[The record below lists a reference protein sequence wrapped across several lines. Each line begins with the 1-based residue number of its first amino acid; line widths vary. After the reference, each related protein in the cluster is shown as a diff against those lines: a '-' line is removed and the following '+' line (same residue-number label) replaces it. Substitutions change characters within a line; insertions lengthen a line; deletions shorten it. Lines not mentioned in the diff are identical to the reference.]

1 MQILHGRRRGG
12 GEEENKE
19 LNKKGFAGTCSQAG
33 KVRMYLIV
41 GTSVRSIVGDR
52 KLGRT
57 GEVYLSPICQE
68 QKEEEEQ
75 GGAETIRLRQSPT
88 KQRRRAQWSK
98 GDAPGEYGGPPVDL
112 RIRKTWGGEPL
123 VDPLTA
129 TDDYIWKKDWQAH
142 VEAPPSSVQAAPPPV
157 SQSSL
162 PLSPCVLCKKK
173 KDWLN
178 CFLFFAIPYLSI
190 LM

>member
-1 MQILHGRRRGG
+1 
-12 GEEENKE
+12 
-19 LNKKGFAGTCSQAG
+19 
-33 KVRMYLIV
+33 MYLIV

-178 CFLFFAIPYLSI
+178 CFLFLQFHTRVL
-190 LM
+190 